1 MIRRALLFLALAFAP
16 SLALAGDISH
26 VARPGDTPLALS
38 KVYHVSV
45 AAILARN
52 KGLDPCRIKVGDVI
66 LVPDPSAPGSPSAV
80 AGVAPKAGPQTGR
93 DATAKAALLP
103 DEEPAGVRYVVIPG
117 DNPAAIAERFGIPL
131 DVLSRANPGI
141 DPKNLAVGRVLS
153 IPPTEA
159 CPPPA
164 LTVARPGDKNTGAP
178 LVTDFQ

>member
-1 MIRRALLFLALAFAP
+1 MIRRALLFFALACAP
-16 SLALAGDISH
+16 SPALAGDISH

-66 LVPDPSAPGSPSAV
+66 LVPDPAAPGAPA
-80 AGVAPKAGPQTGR
+80 AGVAPKAEPQAGR
-93 DATAKAALLP
+93 NAATKAALLP
-103 DEEPAGVRYVVIPG
+103 DEEPSGLRYVVIPG

-153 IPPTEA
+153 IPPAEA

-178 LVTDFQ
+178 LITDFQ